1 MKIDSIQ
8 ADILAANKVNVSKGE
23 WGVRGPGAEVQRAP
37 RLRLASPPSSIIH
50 QWHLLQQTELLP
62 WPS

>member
-23 WGVRGPGAEVQRAP
+23 WGREGTWSRGAAGTQIQA
-37 RLRLASPPSSIIH
+37 RLSCF
-50 QWHLLQQTELLP
+50 
-62 WPS
+62 